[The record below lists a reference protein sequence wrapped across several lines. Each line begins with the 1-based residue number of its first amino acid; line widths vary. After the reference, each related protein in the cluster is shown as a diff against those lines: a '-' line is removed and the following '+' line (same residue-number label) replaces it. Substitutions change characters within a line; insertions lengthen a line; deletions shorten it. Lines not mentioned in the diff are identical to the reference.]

1 MLLVADSVGQPCEG
15 VAIGSQA
22 DGEDLDVGGGRIFV
36 SAGLAERQGRR
47 GFGPTRFVHIVA
59 NGHKENGNGEPTLVN
74 GGKQHRHRGRRA
86 VARGRRMHVQGPPV
100 IPEGSDDSD
109 PDYYYYND
117 GMGDSD
123 SDDGDIDNSL
133 SVKHLY
139 CSSTWGK

>member
-59 NGHKENGNGEPTLVN
+59 NGHKENGEVHVDGN
-74 GGKQHRHRGRRA
+74 
-86 VARGRRMHVQGPPV
+86 GRRMHVQGPPV